1 MIQPPSRALRAPP
14 PVELFPSI
22 SPNINS
28 PTLPAPHLALAL
40 TLAVFSHTL
49 GISPILAPSSP
60 LPPPPIPQLLGQ
72 LAIIPYSFALATH
85 PTLSSTTSSPLVDLV
100 SQLMWP
106 LPHSN
111 FSSPPPI
118 APISH
123 PHPHPPR
130 PPSRSLLLLASQNFG
145 NILGA
150 KGIPPPRFEIPSQA
164 LRDPIE
170 AILEASPL
178 ASQSTIS
185 EEFPPYGDLP
195 FSQVL
200 PFGVP
205 FINGF
210 TIRRRL
216 QLGSR

>member
-85 PTLSSTTSSPLVDLV
+85 PTLSSCGPSLTPIS
-100 SQLMWP
+100 
-106 LPHSN
+106 LP
-111 FSSPPPI
+111 PPPI

-150 KGIPPPRFEIPSQA
+150 KGIPPPQFEIPSQA